1 MGSEHLLGTD
11 VHHHYNIIII
21 IISDAFD
28 QEQIIV
34 GTPI

>member
-1 MGSEHLLGTD
+1 MGSEHLAQMFT
-11 VHHHYNIIII
+11 IITSII
-21 IISDAFD
+21 LIISDAFD